1 MRKSHQGIG
10 ITVNINKGASTKSI
24 QPGLEYRLRQINGIE
39 ANPVAEPVLQA
50 FGYTAAPAQ
59 GKTEK
64 SGLQIVKAHTGRPV
78 AIFQQTPG
86 KGVTEVVQC
95 VSKRFAGRP
104 AGRPMIILWVGI
116 LVGHPCNPMFPN
128 QVLIKYGQLLPRS
141 RPIPYKMTVTGIGLV
156 VVLQSRP
163 FLTFQVGRIMRLPLI
178 FLKQTSRF
186 IYRKPRPFQQSEKI
200 HHQVHL

>member
-39 ANPVAEPVLQA
+39 ADPVAESVLQA

-64 SGLQIVKAHTGRPV
+64 SGLQIVEAHTGRPV

-86 KGVTEVVQC
+86 KGVTEVVQI
-95 VSKRFAGRP
+95 GR
-104 AGRPMIILWVGI
+104 ASCRERV
-116 LVGHPCNPMFPN
+116 
-128 QVLIKYGQLLPRS
+128 
-141 RPIPYKMTVTGIGLV
+141 
-156 VVLQSRP
+156 
-163 FLTFQVGRIMRLPLI
+163 
-178 FLKQTSRF
+178 
-186 IYRKPRPFQQSEKI
+186 
-200 HHQVHL
+200 